1 MAFASGKE
9 FEAALQKA
17 NRTAKT
23 NEAKAEV
30 EEAAPKPKRKRK
42 SRAKKKE
49 E

>member
-30 EEAAPKPKRKRK
+30 EEEAPKPKSKRKRK
-42 SRAKKKE
+42 KR
-49 E
+49 